1 MNLAARLRL
10 RRNSSTR
17 PRTNKALQEAIDSAS
32 SPALRDEL
40 LIIAQRHNLL
50 NR

>member
-1 MNLAARLRL
+1 MNLAARLRV
-10 RRNSSTR
+10 RRDNKR
-17 PRTNKALQEAIDSAS
+17 PRTNRALQEAINSAS

-40 LIIAQRHNLL
+40 LIIAQRHDLL